1 MLDGRGCAPVFLFC
15 GMSAQLIDGKA
26 MAAEIRGELKE
37 QVWALKRDY
46 DTTPG
51 LAVVLG
57 GNRTDSSTYVRMKQ
71 KATEEVGIYSV
82 VRRYGLEVSQSE
94 LLGCVEELNADPKV
108 HGILVQLPLPSHI
121 DAPAILET
129 IEVRKDADGFSAENI
144 GNLCLRGGT
153 PPLAL
158 PCTPAGCVEMLQ
170 RGGYDVSGKDA
181 VVVGRSNI
189 VGMPVAQLLQSLD
202 ATVTVCH
209 SRTKDL
215 VAHVKRADIVIAAI
229 GRDGMISGDM
239 LKPGAVVI
247 DVGINSRPAPET
259 KKGYVLCGDVD
270 FDSALS
276 VAKAISPVPGGVG
289 PMTIAMLLKNTVNL
303 ARHSLGLE
311 PLPLGKQR
319 RRLSGGAAE
328 AAVFGGV
335 IGEGSSCAPVG
346 DGGVLAAVDEKGSEE
361 AGEEASCRRRRSL
374 QQALAPRDEREWL
387 EEWRERIGCWY
398 LALPL
403 PTQTQLGGCIGAFG
417 LHLGSRL
424 DSLWMASLGVVSR
437 SPMAGTA
444 HYSAT
449 SVNARCEWIRGGRAA
464 LPEIPEFPAFPSKAE
479 FKLPPIPR
487 LLPSTLQLQ
496 QLRSGE
502 GVPFAGLGSA
512 EVLPV
517 QHEVALHQP
526 VAQVLAAGTATF
538 LVTLAAGVWFGRHLN
553 RRGRLN
559 VRRASKS

>member
-51 LAVVLG
+51 LAVVLV

-202 ATVTVCH
+202 ATVTVGH

-215 VAHVKRADIVIAAI
+215 VALSSPPSAA
-229 GRDGMISGDM
+229 
-239 LKPGAVVI
+239 
-247 DVGINSRPAPET
+247 
-259 KKGYVLCGDVD
+259 
-270 FDSALS
+270 
-276 VAKAISPVPGGVG
+276 
-289 PMTIAMLLKNTVNL
+289 
-303 ARHSLGLE
+303 
-311 PLPLGKQR
+311 
-319 RRLSGGAAE
+319 
-328 AAVFGGV
+328 
-335 IGEGSSCAPVG
+335 
-346 DGGVLAAVDEKGSEE
+346 
-361 AGEEASCRRRRSL
+361 
-374 QQALAPRDEREWL
+374 
-387 EEWRERIGCWY
+387 
-398 LALPL
+398 
-403 PTQTQLGGCIGAFG
+403 
-417 LHLGSRL
+417 
-424 DSLWMASLGVVSR
+424 
-437 SPMAGTA
+437 TA
-444 HYSAT
+444 
-449 SVNARCEWIRGGRAA
+449 
-464 LPEIPEFPAFPSKAE
+464 
-479 FKLPPIPR
+479 
-487 LLPSTLQLQ
+487 
-496 QLRSGE
+496 
-502 GVPFAGLGSA
+502 
-512 EVLPV
+512 
-517 QHEVALHQP
+517 
-526 VAQVLAAGTATF
+526 
-538 LVTLAAGVWFGRHLN
+538 
-553 RRGRLN
+553 
-559 VRRASKS
+559 